1 MRIVC
6 NFLIMLLLLCG
17 TTACSAMFDEAEPT
31 YEKTTLVRV
40 GEDAPDFTVSMLD
53 GSTVT
58 LSELKGKTVL
68 LVFFAS
74 WCPDCQ
80 RQLAALETIKPRY
93 ADKDLSIL
101 AISRGEKKS
110 DVRDY
115 ITEYNYTFPVG
126 VDTDNL
132 IYSQY
137 AEKYVPRC
145 FVIDPLGRIVA
156 LSVEYDKQEFEVLC
170 TVIESLF

>member
-1 MRIVC
+1 MYD
-6 NFLIMLLLLCG
+6 
-17 TTACSAMFDEAEPT
+17 SAEPT

-40 GEDAPDFTVSMLD
+40 GDIAPDFAVSMLD

-58 LSELKGKTVL
+58 LSSLKGKAVL
-68 LVFFAS
+68 LVFFGS

-80 RQLAALETIKPRY
+80 KQLAALEAFKASKVGEMI
-93 ADKDLSIL
+93 DIL

-115 ITEYNYTFPVG
+115 ISEYNFTIPVG
-126 VDTDNL
+126 IDADAS
-132 IYSQY
+132 IYSLY
-137 AEKYVPRC
+137 AEQYVPRC

-156 LSVEYDKQEFEVLC
+156 LSVGYEKQEFEVLC
-170 TVIESLF
+170 SIINSLL